1 MNSDNMITKY
11 ERYREQLKQDLRRR
25 IDSAKDYAELFEI
38 VKRVVEIHTGRHRAG
53 LSLILQDM
61 PTALGAYYPVGTNT
75 IVLNRALV
83 AGMRAVSKN
92 DREVNYFVFMVLMHE
107 YLHSLGYLSEASVRN
122 LCERI
127 CSAVLGADHPSV
139 KLAKTNWLEIHP
151 ELQMVGKS
159 RVSDDYEVVDRFDV
173 SSTSYIG

>member
-1 MNSDNMITKY
+1 
-11 ERYREQLKQDLRRR
+11 
-25 IDSAKDYAELFEI
+25 
-38 VKRVVEIHTGRHRAG
+38 
-53 LSLILQDM
+53 
-61 PTALGAYYPVGTNT
+61 
-75 IVLNRALV
+75 
-83 AGMRAVSKN
+83 VSKN

-127 CSAVLGADHPSV
+127 CSAVLGSDHPSV